1 MIARFIKA
9 NPVFVIA
16 GLFAIISMFLVP
28 PNAGYAS
35 YIDWRT
41 VSLLL
46 CQLMIV
52 QGLMES
58 GFFRLLSQRIVS
70 TVHTTRA
77 LGNVLILA
85 CFFSSM
91 LVTNDV
97 SLISF
102 VPLTIILFSSSDEK
116 EMLVPVVVLETI
128 AANLG
133 SMLMPFGNPQNLYLY
148 NLSGISGIRFIGLML
163 PFTLVSLSLILLSC
177 LFLPHKELAGR
188 GENKNISLGQNK
200 RLEGFGSLALLTFC
214 ILVVFHI
221 GNVPTLLAL
230 SMVFFL
236 FVDRNVFR
244 KVNYIL
250 PMTFI
255 IFFILTGNIQS
266 LPGFSD
272 ALSNVIKE
280 HEMITAVAVSQ
291 VISNVPAAMLLSSFT
306 DNYKALIIGTDIGGL
321 GTLIASMASLISFQF
336 YCGSDKAR
344 PGKYIGV
351 FTLFNVI
358 YLIIL
363 LLVTIPATGGLAS

>member
-16 GLFAIISMFLVP
+16 GLFAIISMFFVP

-70 TVHTTRA
+70 TVNTTHA

-163 PFTLVSLSLILLSC
+163 PFTLVSLGLILLSC

-188 GENKNISLGQNK
+188 GENEDISLGQNK

-230 SMVFFL
+230 SIVFFL
-236 FVDRNVFR
+236 FVDRNVFI

-255 IFFILTGNIQS
+255 AFFILTGNIQA
-266 LPGFSD
+266 LPGFSN
-272 ALSNVIKE
+272 ALSSVING
-280 HEMITAVAVSQ
+280 HEMITAVVVSQ

-306 DNYKALIIGTDIGGL
+306 DNYKALTIGTDIGGL

-336 YCGSDKAR
+336 YCGSDEAK

-363 LLVTIPATGGLAS
+363 LLVTIPVTAGLLS